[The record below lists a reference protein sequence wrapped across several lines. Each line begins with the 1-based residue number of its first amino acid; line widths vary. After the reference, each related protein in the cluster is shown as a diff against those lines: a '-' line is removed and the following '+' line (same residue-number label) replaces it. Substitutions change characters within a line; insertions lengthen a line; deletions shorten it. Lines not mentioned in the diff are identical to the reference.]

1 MNNLQISQLPHHE
14 WVEYKRQNR
23 DKLLN
28 KYPNY
33 DFDSRFEIM
42 LKFKEIVEDEG
53 LTLLLAN
60 GTLLGAVREKD
71 FIEWDDDVD
80 MDILAEEFV
89 PKFETI
95 RDRLLELGY
104 IVRAIPDYPKMKIN
118 VYNKGEKVGILA
130 IYKSEKFYHR
140 GPYRWPLEVYENLEE
155 IEFRGTKFKTPKIDE
170 YIEHQYGKN
179 WKTPKREN
187 YLSEDVFR

>member
-1 MNNLQISQLPHHE
+1 MNNLEISQLPQHE

-80 MDILAEEFV
+80 MDTLAEEFV

-95 RDRLLELGY
+95 KGRLLDLGY
-104 IVRAIPDYPKMKIN
+104 IVRAIPDYPRMKIN

-130 IYKSEKFYHR
+130 IYKGEKNYHR

-155 IEFRGTKFKTPKIDE
+155 IEFRGIKFVTPKIE
-170 YIEHQYGKN
+170 KYIEHQYGKN

>member
-28 KYPNY
+28 KYPSY
-33 DFDSRFEIM
+33 DFDSRFEII

-89 PKFETI
+89 PKFEII

-130 IYKSEKFYHR
+130 IYKNEKFYHR